1 MKSARAASL
10 TEAFDVILW
19 RRVSTCRVWSERG
32 GWGPGQGGGGTGD
45 TGRARTRA
53 HGEEGGWV
61 RRSRLPPHPSA
72 CGVGGH

>member
-32 GWGPGQGGGGTGD
+32 GWGPGQGTRGVQGHGPMGRKGGG
-45 TGRARTRA
+45 
-53 HGEEGGWV
+53 
-61 RRSRLPPHPSA
+61 
-72 CGVGGH
+72 